1 MYPMFARI
9 CFTFLIAGLF
19 SVTFATAQAPP
30 PTPAKANA
38 RPTPTPAPPAIEPFD
53 KADVKTMASKCVTLD
68 TEAGSIVLEMYP
80 ESAPESVR
88 NFLNLVATGA
98 YDTTTFSRVVP
109 GFVIQGGDLYT
120 RVGKLTYA
128 LGMIH
133 SALNQRTNFD
143 PAASERAFVIGM
155 TDIGEIYFLP
165 KLMEY
170 LRQHAPRV
178 TVSTVRNTTANL
190 RDDLESGKVDLAIG
204 LLPQLKA
211 GFFQR
216 RLFAQPYVC
225 LMRKGHRL
233 DKRKI
238 TLAEFSARWAA
249 LETFSVTSSRL
260 RFISLTRRSRMLM
273 MASAPIRDM
282 ASPEFRTLLRATRV
296 STRPLTARGTATSK
310 PKTSESRA

>member
-19 SVTFATAQAPP
+19 SVTFATAQAPS

-120 RVGKLTYA
+120 REGKLTYA
-128 LGMIH
+128 LGMRARKPVADEPNKILH
-133 SALNQRTNFD
+133 ERGVLSMARSDEPNSATTHFFVLVS
-143 PAASERAFVIGM
+143 AAHNLDGTFAAFG
-155 TDIGEIYFLP
+155 
-165 KLMEY
+165 
-170 LRQHAPRV
+170 RV
-178 TVSTVRNTTANL
+178 TQGMEVVDAINKMPVDGEKPVKPVRIRKAAVS
-190 RDDLESGKVDLAIG
+190 
-204 LLPQLKA
+204 
-211 GFFQR
+211 
-216 RLFAQPYVC
+216 VC
-225 LMRKGHRL
+225 
-233 DKRKI
+233 
-238 TLAEFSARWAA
+238 
-249 LETFSVTSSRL
+249 V
-260 RFISLTRRSRMLM
+260 
-273 MASAPIRDM
+273 
-282 ASPEFRTLLRATRV
+282 ASPA
-296 STRPLTARGTATSK
+296 PQ
-310 PKTSESRA
+310 